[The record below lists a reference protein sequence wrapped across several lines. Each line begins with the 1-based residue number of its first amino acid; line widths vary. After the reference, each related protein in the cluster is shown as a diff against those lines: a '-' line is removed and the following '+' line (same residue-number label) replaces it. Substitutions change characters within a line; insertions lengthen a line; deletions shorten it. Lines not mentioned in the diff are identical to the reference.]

1 MQLGDIGERG
11 AVEVLQRIYDRG
23 HPIGIGDDCGVLEWG
38 EDYLLVTTDVINE
51 KTHVPAGAT
60 PYQLGWFLVSI
71 NLSDIAAM
79 GGRPLGFL
87 TALSLPRATSV
98 DYLRDLGRGVE
109 ACAREFGIPVLGGD
123 TKEAAEVS
131 LAGTAIGKVAKS
143 GILLRRGGRAGDVVV
158 VTGELGRS
166 GLAYRRLQDPQHSA
180 AAFETLLRPYA
191 RVEEGK
197 IFSESGAVTS
207 CMDISDGLGSTLG
220 QMAKLGG
227 VHFEVSWDRLPLPD
241 ELREL
246 PFPEAMEAALHF
258 GGDYELVATVH
269 PGQLAALQKRCEA
282 SKHRLTVIGSVAEH
296 GENLLHGPAGTVP
309 LEDRGWEHFRSGPPR

>member
-11 AVEVLQRIYDRG
+11 AVDVLQRIYDRG

-38 EDYLLVTTDVINE
+38 EDYLLLTTDVVNE
-51 KTHVPAGAT
+51 KTHIPPGAT
-60 PYQLGWFLVSI
+60 PHQLGWFLVSI

-87 TALSLPRATSV
+87 TALSLPRATSM
-98 DYLRDLGRGVE
+98 DYLRELARGVE

-123 TKEAAEVS
+123 TKEAAEAS
-131 LAGTAIGKVAKS
+131 LAGTAIGKVAKTA
-143 GILLRRGGRAGDVVV
+143 ILLRRGARAGDVLV

-166 GLAYRRLQDPQHSA
+166 GLAYRHLQDPQHRT

-220 QMAKLGG
+220 QMAKVGG
-227 VHFEVSWDRLPLPD
+227 VHFEVSWDRLPLPPD
-241 ELREL
+241 LRDL
-246 PFPEAMEAALHF
+246 PFPEAKEAALHF

-269 PGQLAALQKRCEA
+269 PGKLPALQKRCEA
-282 SKHRLTVIGSVAEH
+282 SKHRLTLIGSVAED
-296 GENLLHGPAGTVP
+296 GENLLHGPDGTVP
-309 LEDRGWEHFRSGPPR
+309 LEDRGWEHFKSGPPR